1 MLPVSEDPEEG
12 GEMMNQV
19 TNLIQWKNLTQEQM
33 DEFDFENYWYEWQTG
48 SGVFCTCAKSDFSL
62 SDNVYRLVIEDDKWY
77 AMPEYDGMGVYKD
90 IVKGSDIKSPE
101 KYINLRPA
109 RLDEIPQPEKTLRQ
123 KIQEKWPDKE
133 VVVFGW
139 SSANIWGW
147 TTGNKTE
154 HIKAQS
160 MRGFHTYVYQRP
172 EDDSFFPDTKAI
184 YCWNEFLTL
193 QPVAVLF
200 EAQK

>member
-1 MLPVSEDPEEG
+1 
-12 GEMMNQV
+12 MNQL
-19 TNLIQWKNLTQEQM
+19 TNLVQWKNLTQEKQ
-33 DEFDFENYWYEWQTG
+33 DEFDFENYSYEKQVAYAWEVMPNKFT
-48 SGVFCTCAKSDFSL
+48 SCVDDA
-62 SDNVYRLVIEDDKWY
+62 VYQLVIEDDKWY

>member
-1 MLPVSEDPEEG
+1 MSTTKEKIAIMQAFIDGAKIEC
-12 GEMMNQV
+12 
-19 TNLIQWKNLTQEQM
+19 M
-33 DEFDFENYWYEWQTG
+33 DKDDTVKQFNYVGAPAWDWNAFD
-48 SGVFCTCAKSDFSL
+48 
-62 SDNVYRLVIEDDKWY
+62 YRVKDERTLERKIED
-77 AMPEYDGMGVYKD
+77 
-90 IVKGSDIKSPE
+90 
-101 KYINLRPA
+101 
-109 RLDEIPQPEKTLRQ
+109 
-123 KIQEKWPDKE
+123 KWPDKE
-133 VVVFGW
+133 VVMFGW

>member
-1 MLPVSEDPEEG
+1 
-12 GEMMNQV
+12 MNQFN
-19 TNLIQWKNLTQEQM
+19 NLVQWKNLT
-33 DEFDFENYWYEWQTG
+33 DEEKAGFDFVDYKYEVQRLTN
-48 SGVFCTCAKSDFSL
+48 GVDFYS
-62 SDNVYRLVIEDDKWY
+62 SIVSMNGEANSEKVYRLVIEPDKWY
-77 AMPEYDGMGVYKD
+77 AMPDPDGLYVYKD
-90 IVKGSDIKSPE
+90 ILKGSDIKSPE
-101 KYINLRPA
+101 KYTNLRPA
-109 RLDEIPQPEKTLRQ
+109 RPDEIPQDERTLER
-123 KIQEKWPDKE
+123 KIEDKWPDKE

-172 EDDSFFPDTKAI
+172 EDDSFFPDTKAV
-184 YCWNEFLTL
+184 YCWNEFITL

-200 EAQK
+200 ERSEG